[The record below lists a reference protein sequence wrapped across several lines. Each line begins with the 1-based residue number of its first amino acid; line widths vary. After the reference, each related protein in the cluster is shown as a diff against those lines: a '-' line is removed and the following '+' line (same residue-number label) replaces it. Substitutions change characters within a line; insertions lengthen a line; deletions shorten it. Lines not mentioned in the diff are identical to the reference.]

1 MRPPCSMDRAVTP
14 ESPGRMSVR
23 VLVADNSALVRE
35 RLVALVSEL
44 ETIDLVGQAGDAGET
59 LGCVDRFSPD
69 VVILDSRTIDPNGLQ
84 VLKEIKA
91 GKTAPV
97 VIVLSTDPYPQ
108 YRQMCRQLGADFF
121 LDKDTEFDR
130 VNKVL
135 GILGYE
141 RNTPYPQGHSASQRC
156 SEE

>member
-1 MRPPCSMDRAVTP
+1 
-14 ESPGRMSVR
+14 MSVK

-69 VVILDSRTIDPNGLQ
+69 VVILDSRTIDRNGLQ
-84 VLKEIKA
+84 VLKEIKT

-108 YRQMCRQLGADFF
+108 YREMCRQLGADFF

-135 GILGYE
+135 GTLGYE
-141 RNTPYPQGHSASQRC
+141 RSTAYPRGHDASQRC

>member
-1 MRPPCSMDRAVTP
+1 
-14 ESPGRMSVR
+14 MSVK

-69 VVILDSRTIDPNGLQ
+69 VVILDSRTIDRNGLQ

-108 YRQMCRQLGADFF
+108 YREMCRRLGADFF

-135 GILGYE
+135 GMLGYE
-141 RNTPYPQGHSASQRC
+141 RNTSYPRGHYASQRC

>member
-1 MRPPCSMDRAVTP
+1 MRVK
-14 ESPGRMSVR
+14 

-35 RLVALVSEL
+35 RLVALVSEV

-69 VVILDSRTIDPNGLQ
+69 VVILDSRTIDRNGLQ

-91 GKTAPV
+91 GKAAPV

-108 YRQMCRQLGADFF
+108 YREMCRQLGADFF

-135 GILGYE
+135 VTLRYE
-141 RNTPYPQGHSASQRC
+141 RSTHNPRGQYASQSC

>member
-1 MRPPCSMDRAVTP
+1 MK
-14 ESPGRMSVR
+14 

-35 RLVALVSEL
+35 RLVALVSEV
-44 ETIDLVGQAGDAGET
+44 ETIDLVGQAGNAGET

-69 VVILDSRTIDPNGLQ
+69 VVILDSRTIDRNGLQ

-91 GKTAPV
+91 GKAAPV

-108 YRQMCRQLGADFF
+108 YREMCRRLGADFF

-135 GILGYE
+135 GTLGYE
-141 RNTPYPQGHSASQRC
+141 RSTPYPRGQYASQRC

>member
-1 MRPPCSMDRAVTP
+1 
-14 ESPGRMSVR
+14 MSVR

-44 ETIDLVGQAGDAGET
+44 ETIDLIGQAGDAGET

-69 VVILDSRTIDPNGLQ
+69 VVILDSRTIDRNGLQ

-91 GKTAPV
+91 GNTAPV

-108 YRQMCRQLGADFF
+108 YREMCRQLGADFF

-135 GILGYE
+135 GTLGYE
-141 RNTPYPQGHSASQRC
+141 RKTSYPQGYNASQRC

>member
-1 MRPPCSMDRAVTP
+1 
-14 ESPGRMSVR
+14 MSVR

-44 ETIDLVGQAGDAGET
+44 ETIDLVGQASDADET
-59 LGCVDRFSPD
+59 LGCVQRFSPD
-69 VVILDSRTIDPNGLQ
+69 VVILDSRMIERDGLQ
-84 VLKEIKA
+84 VLQEIKA
-91 GKTAPV
+91 SHTAPI
-97 VIVLSTDPYPQ
+97 VIVLSADPYPQ
-108 YRQMCRQLGADFF
+108 YREMCRKLGADFF

-135 GILGYE
+135 GTLRYK
-141 RNTPYPQGHSASQRC
+141 RNTPNLQGHSASQRR

>member
-1 MRPPCSMDRAVTP
+1 
-14 ESPGRMSVR
+14 MSVR

-44 ETIDLVGQAGDAGET
+44 ETIDLVDQAGDAGET

-69 VVILDSRTIDPNGLQ
+69 VVILDSRMIERNGLQ

-91 GKTAPV
+91 GNTAPV

-108 YRQMCRQLGADFF
+108 YREMCRQLGADFF

-135 GILGYE
+135 GTLGYE
-141 RNTPYPQGHSASQRC
+141 RNTSYPRGHNASQRC

>member
-1 MRPPCSMDRAVTP
+1 
-14 ESPGRMSVR
+14 MSVK

-59 LGCVDRFSPD
+59 LGCVNRFSPD
-69 VVILDSRTIDPNGLQ
+69 VVILDSRTIDRNGLQ

-91 GKTAPV
+91 GKAAPV

-108 YRQMCRQLGADFF
+108 YREMCRQLGADFF

-130 VNKVL
+130 VNTVL
-135 GILGYE
+135 GTLGCE
-141 RNTPYPQGHSASQRC
+141 QNTPYPRGHRASQPY

>member
-1 MRPPCSMDRAVTP
+1 
-14 ESPGRMSVR
+14 MSVR
-23 VLVADNSALVRE
+23 VLIADNSALVRE

-44 ETIDLVGQAGDAGET
+44 ETIDLVGQAADAGET

-69 VVILDSRTIDPNGLQ
+69 VVILDSRTIDRNGLQ
-84 VLKEIKA
+84 VLREIKA

-108 YRQMCRQLGADFF
+108 YREMCRRLGADFF

-135 GILGYE
+135 GTLGYE
-141 RNTPYPQGHSASQRC
+141 RNIPCLRGHNASQQC

>member
-1 MRPPCSMDRAVTP
+1 MK
-14 ESPGRMSVR
+14 

-35 RLVALVSEL
+35 RLVALVSEV
-44 ETIDLVGQAGDAGET
+44 ETIDLVGQAGNAGET

-69 VVILDSRTIDPNGLQ
+69 VVILDSRTIDRNGLQ
-84 VLKEIKA
+84 VLKEIKT
-91 GKTAPV
+91 GKAAPV

-108 YRQMCRQLGADFF
+108 YREMCRRLGADFF

-130 VNKVL
+130 VNTVL
-135 GILGYE
+135 GTLGYE
-141 RNTPYPQGHSASQRC
+141 RSTHYPRGQYASQRC

>member
-1 MRPPCSMDRAVTP
+1 M
-14 ESPGRMSVR
+14 R
-23 VLVADNSALVRE
+23 VLVADNSVLVRE

-44 ETIDLVGQAGDAGET
+44 ETIDLVGQAGNAGET
-59 LGCVDRFSPD
+59 LGCVDRFNPD
-69 VVILDSRTIDPNGLQ
+69 VVILDSRTIDRNGLQ
-84 VLKEIKA
+84 VLKEIKGGQA
-91 GKTAPV
+91 APV

-108 YRQMCRQLGADFF
+108 YREMCRQLGADFF

-135 GILGYE
+135 GTLGYE
-141 RNTPYPQGHSASQRC
+141 RSRSYPQGCSAFQRG

>member
-1 MRPPCSMDRAVTP
+1 
-14 ESPGRMSVR
+14 MSVK

-44 ETIDLVGQAGDAGET
+44 ETIDLVGQAADAGET
-59 LGCVDRFSPD
+59 LGCVDRLSPD
-69 VVILDSRTIDPNGLQ
+69 VVILDSRMIERNGLQ
-84 VLKEIKA
+84 VIKQIKA
-91 GKTAPV
+91 SNRAPV

-108 YRQMCRQLGADFF
+108 YREMCRQLGADFF

-135 GILGYE
+135 GTLKYE
-141 RNTPYPQGHSASQRC
+141 RNTANPRGRRASQRC

>member
-1 MRPPCSMDRAVTP
+1 
-14 ESPGRMSVR
+14 MSVK

-69 VVILDSRTIDPNGLQ
+69 VVILDSRMIERNGLQ
-84 VLKEIKA
+84 VLKQIKA
-91 GKTAPV
+91 GNRAPV

-108 YRQMCRQLGADFF
+108 YREMCRQLGADFF

-135 GILGYE
+135 GTLGYE
-141 RNTPYPQGHSASQRC
+141 RNTPNPRGHYASQRC

>member
-1 MRPPCSMDRAVTP
+1 
-14 ESPGRMSVR
+14 MSVR

-44 ETIDLVGQAGDAGET
+44 ETIELVDQAGSAGET
-59 LGCVDRFSPD
+59 LGCVDRHRPD
-69 VVILDSRTIDPNGLQ
+69 VVILDSRMIVCNGLHL
-84 VLKEIKA
+84 LKEIKA
-91 GKTAPV
+91 SATAPV

-108 YRQMCRQLGADFF
+108 YREMCKQLGADFF

-135 GILGYE
+135 GTLEYE
-141 RNTPYPQGHSASQRC
+141 PNTPHLLGHYASQPY
-156 SEE
+156 SEEKSTDEESTQFA

>member
-1 MRPPCSMDRAVTP
+1 
-14 ESPGRMSVR
+14 MSVK

-35 RLVALVSEL
+35 RLVAMVSEL
-44 ETIDLVGQAGDAGET
+44 ETIDLVGQAGNAGET

-69 VVILDSRTIDPNGLQ
+69 VVILDSRMIERNGLQ
-84 VLKEIKA
+84 VLKQIKA
-91 GKTAPV
+91 SNRAPV

-108 YRQMCRQLGADFF
+108 YREMCRQLGADFF

-130 VNKVL
+130 VNTVL
-135 GILGYE
+135 GTLGCE
-141 RNTPYPQGHSASQRC
+141 QNTPYPRGHRASQPY

>member
-1 MRPPCSMDRAVTP
+1 
-14 ESPGRMSVR
+14 MSVR

-44 ETIDLVGQAGDAGET
+44 ETIDLIGQAADAGET
-59 LGCVDRFSPD
+59 LGFIDTFSPD
-69 VVILDSRTIDPNGLQ
+69 AVILDARMIERDGLQ
-84 VLKEIKA
+84 VLTAIKA
-91 GKTAPV
+91 RYAAPV

-108 YRQMCRQLGADFF
+108 YRETCRQLGADFF

-135 GILGYE
+135 RTIRYKPQ
-141 RNTPYPQGHSASQRC
+141 TPYEQGCFVSQPC
-156 SEE
+156 PEE

>member
-1 MRPPCSMDRAVTP
+1 MK
-14 ESPGRMSVR
+14 

-69 VVILDSRTIDPNGLQ
+69 VVILDSRTIDRNGLQ

-135 GILGYE
+135 GTLGYE